1 MQLLKK
7 FDMLMP
13 KIFSDVITEDLNNKD
28 KEVKHLAVGKFAV
41 FWKIT
46 AKDYN
51 EYKPFQPEHERK
63 KERLLMGQHQELF
76 SSLTNTHKH
85 VEVDYENSS
94 GSDGEDDDY
103 HEKERSYVALHNMLL
118 VLEDDDP
125 TLRLA
130 CRSWLQESKA
140 DYLRIV
146 DPLFKEFMDNNKMYK
161 SFSGQ
166 LFFVNNYDSSIVIEN
181 FTKLRNIILTTQEEF
196 VQYCVTT
203 RCSNYITG
211 QFKKRYQLMHSERD
225 KITPNLC
232 ANKYIQVIVYTT
244 LQFIMGQAVESMM
257 DKELYQETRT
267 VNASACEFMELI
279 LRSVN

>member
-1 MQLLKK
+1 MQ
-7 FDMLMP
+7 
-13 KIFSDVITEDLNNKD
+13 
-28 KEVKHLAVGKFAV
+28 
-41 FWKIT
+41 
-46 AKDYN
+46 
-51 EYKPFQPEHERK
+51 
-63 KERLLMGQHQELF
+63 
-76 SSLTNTHKH
+76 
-85 VEVDYENSS
+85 VDYEDSS
-94 GSDGEDDDY
+94 GSEGEDHDY
-103 HEKERSYVALHNMLL
+103 HEKERSYVALHNMLQ
-118 VLEDDDP
+118 VLEDEDP

-203 RCSNYITG
+203 KCSNYITG
-211 QFKKRYQLMHSERD
+211 QFKKRRELMQNDRD
-225 KITPNLC
+225 KIKPQLC
-232 ANKYIQVIVYTT
+232 ENKYIQVIVYTT

-279 LRSVN
+279 LRSINQYKELVQEITHLIIKPVVKTLRCAIDNSNNAQ